1 MVVIDEDLQVEQ
13 GWILS
18 YIPRN
23 IITGIQ
29 SQSCGLWNELLVQLR
44 RGDQSVDYQLML
56 KNEFAEA
63 WHTSWTRHGG
73 QWRVLPEQAA

>member
-23 IITGIQ
+23 IIIGIQ
-29 SQSCGLWNELLVQLR
+29 SQACGQQHELSIQLR
-44 RGDQSVDYQLML
+44 RGDQSTDFKLRV

-63 WHTSWTRHGG
+63 WHTLWIQHGG
-73 QWRVLPEQAA
+73 KWEDLPNGA